1 MFARSRVVVVALV
14 VAALTAACGSAPAV
28 EAPMPVPTLAAADVD
43 VVKGARVFFHHMSV
57 GDNVLA
63 GLARVAPSLTPV
75 KVDPTQGKVPG
86 TGPAFLHAMLGG
98 NGSPFGKFEAFKAAL
113 TTTGFEQPPDVV
125 LMKLCFVDIDAG
137 TDVAALIKGYEG
149 AVAAAKQA
157 LPGTQV
163 VHVTAPM
170 LPKDTGLKEFIK
182 GTLGVKDGNA
192 QGNMKRAAFNTA
204 VRTRFGTDVVFDLAA
219 VEATRPDGQPE
230 RFTRDG
236 VPYESLY
243 PGYTDDGAHL
253 AGAGQDRA
261 AVALVQALAK
271 AVRQRPAAS
280 P

>member
-1 MFARSRVVVVALV
+1 
-14 VAALTAACGSAPAV
+14 
-28 EAPMPVPTLAAADVD
+28 
-43 VVKGARVFFHHMSV
+43 
-57 GDNVLA
+57 
-63 GLARVAPSLTPV
+63 
-75 KVDPTQGKVPG
+75 
-86 TGPAFLHAMLGG
+86 
-98 NGSPFGKFEAFKAAL
+98 
-113 TTTGFEQPPDVV
+113 
-125 LMKLCFVDIDAG
+125 MKLCFVDIDAG